1 MAHHLLI
8 CISVSLCASVYP
20 SMALSVFLHL
30 SAKSQKDWRRETV
43 ICWPEPK
50 CDFEN
55 TEAGGKGRYLS
66 ASSSPTQAPPHPP
79 CGPVP
84 RSLGPLRP
92 SSASPLPFPQW
103 KTGPRMFCAS
113 YPPVGAPLH
122 TCPPARGLDIK
133 DSSVEGLASS
143 SHHQREPPGEECKR
157 PEFTQ
162 KGKRVSPD
170 LELLSIYEAPWE
182 SARGGGLGG
191 VGGSTIHS
199 GSGFLHL

>member
-1 MAHHLLI
+1 MTYGPSFTYMYL
-8 CISVSLCASVYP
+8 CISMCICLSIYG
-20 SMALSVFLHL
+20 SVFLHL

-66 ASSSPTQAPPHPP
+66 ALSSPTQAPPHPP

-92 SSASPLPFPQW
+92 SSASPLPFPRW

-113 YPPVGAPLH
+113 CPPVGAPLH

-133 DSSVEGLASS
+133 DSSVET
-143 SHHQREPPGEECKR
+143 PGEQLA
-157 PEFTQ
+157 PS
-162 KGKRVSPD
+162 KGAARRRVQTARVHTKGQAG
-170 LELLSIYEAPWE
+170 LS
-182 SARGGGLGG
+182 
-191 VGGSTIHS
+191 
-199 GSGFLHL
+199 